1 MKRIGLLL
9 AVCLLGGYWHWRERP
24 VEYNPGPG
32 IQAPRV
38 PVQAAVSGPAP
49 RFEKEGFALTAL
61 ARFEVEARVL
71 RREDYRFDTEAA
83 LAPVDLALGWGRMS
97 DSAVLAHF
105 EITQGNRFYYWR
117 TQEFPIPRREV
128 ETSSANMHMIPAS
141 PTVERQLKAVRAGQI
156 VRFSGYLIEA
166 QRPDGWY
173 WRSSLTRD
181 DTGAG
186 ACEVVWVEALEVF

>member
-1 MKRIGLLL
+1 MKKLGYLLG
-9 AVCLLGGYWHWRERP
+9 VCLIGAYWHWQQSAID
-24 VEYNPGPG
+24 YGPG
-32 IQAPRV
+32 VLAPRL
-38 PVQAAVSGPAP
+38 PVQENIAGPAP

-97 DSAVLAHF
+97 DSAVLDHF

-117 TQEFPIPRREV
+117 TQQFPIPRREV
-128 ETSSANMHMIPAS
+128 ETHSANMHMIPAS
-141 PTVERQLKAVRAGQI
+141 PTVERRLKAVRAGQV

-166 QRPDGWY
+166 NRSDGWR

-186 ACEVVWVEALEVF
+186 ACEVVWVDALEVF